1 MSKREVLNDLVCD
14 NDDEIEIYD
23 RSLSKEAQRVVE
35 EIKFGVE
42 HAAVSDVLENSDSIA
57 YMNIRTLEKEDW
69 CVELTASG
77 YLIVAKAFDVVD
89 DELKEE
95 NLKNVNRYETCEAL
109 MHQISAMFV
118 KKFNTSVAERL
129 NLIS

>member
-1 MSKREVLNDLVCD
+1 MSNEKILDGLVCD
-14 NDDEIEIYD
+14 NDEEFEVYD

-35 EIKFGVE
+35 EIKFGVKF
-42 HAAVSDVLENSDSIA
+42 AGIATILENSDSIA
-57 YMNIRTLEKEDW
+57 YINIRTLEDEDW

-77 YLIVAKAFDVVD
+77 YLIVAKAFDIVD

-109 MHQISAMFV
+109 MHQISPMFV

-129 NLIS
+129 TLMS